1 MATLTQ
7 KQDRILQAFAQMLEY
22 PHMEKITAT
31 TLAAQAGISKTSLYR
46 TFPKRFQMFEALIE
60 FIEQTLFARIN
71 QIQEKQE
78 GSVAKIEHLLLL
90 LLGFSQ
96 KNPGMTRI
104 LIGDVLVNEHQNLQ
118 SRIDQLHDRIEVTL
132 KQALRFAITEEQV
145 SVQFDIAAQANAMMC
160 FVIGRWYQY
169 VKSGFRR
176 DPLADWQDQ
185 RRLVIPSELFKNN
198 S

>member
-1 MATLTQ
+1 MATLAQ
-7 KQDRILQAFAQMLEY
+7 KQDRILQAFAQMLEN
-22 PHMEKITAT
+22 PHIEKITAT
-31 TLAAQAGISKTSLYR
+31 TLAAQAGVSKTSLYR
-46 TFPKRFQMFEALIE
+46 TFPKRFQMFEAMIE

-78 GSVAKIEHLLLL
+78 GGVAKIEHLLLL

-104 LIGDVLVNEHQNLQ
+104 LIGDVLVNQHQYLQ

-145 SVQFDIAAQANAMMC
+145 SVQFNIAAQANAMMC
-160 FVIGRWYQY
+160 FVIGRWYQF

-198 S
+198 N